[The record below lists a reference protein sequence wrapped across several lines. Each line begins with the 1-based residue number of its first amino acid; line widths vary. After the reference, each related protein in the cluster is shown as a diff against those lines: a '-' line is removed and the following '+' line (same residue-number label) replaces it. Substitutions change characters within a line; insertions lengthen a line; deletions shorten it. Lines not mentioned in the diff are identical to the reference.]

1 MVGHQYEHPF
11 SPGES
16 PSYYIDTDLENCE
29 EKMRG
34 ETTGKSTWKTSTNT
48 FYNISALTSQGITNR
63 SKKIERRLLI
73 IKITPSNGDCLKQGI
88 YTNQGMW

>member
-1 MVGHQYEHPF
+1 MDKLRNDLRGDREDLWQEEEDMVGHQYEHPF

-34 ETTGKSTWKTSTNT
+34 ETTGKST
-48 FYNISALTSQGITNR
+48 
-63 SKKIERRLLI
+63 
-73 IKITPSNGDCLKQGI
+73 
-88 YTNQGMW
+88 